1 MEGDDA
7 HDSAWACWKL
17 PYKTP
22 VLGFSQQG
30 LQVIL
35 DSLHSGVL
43 LTENFNLT
51 SKLLWPV
58 V

>member
-51 SKLLWPV
+51 SKLL
-58 V
+58 